1 MIQVDLELRLLD
13 DWQSK
18 EEVKTAL
25 EAWLLHK
32 EEREVK
38 EEVEQRLDI
47 ELMEVLELERREE
60 ERHIAVGEEI
70 VKQDEAYLDLLV
82 ESKAGEQ
89 LEEEEHV
96 LLEFLEEEQR
106 AREEIEGELN
116 EESDFLLFFC
126 VDNVGPAK
134 DSSYKEFEEMLADLE
149 EEQDKYEA
157 IVREQEIVEERKENL
172 VEYLATLR
180 EEEEKVLE
188 VEKGKQVYT
197 VSVPLSEAKE
207 VVNDLAKSKEDNY
220 VFIGD
225 EKYLY
230 TGDDEIPWAASDDV
244 KYTAPSTKAKQ
255 CATVREDKTNIIG
268 EEKTETKNNIIR
280 VREVAEITIEEMRKK
295 IAEEEKEEE
304 EGIEIVTTVSRGVRS
319 AETRDFR
326 KNKMLQ
332 KRQKLSFL
340 GQNLTTNKTSFTR
353 GSRPP
358 PNKADKSKVEAKRE
372 RSESPEIE
380 VLDQLTSKEKRNHFP
395 IAKKPRR

>member
-1 MIQVDLELRLLD
+1 MVQVDLELRLLD

-25 EAWLLHK
+25 KAWLLHK

-47 ELMEVLELERREE
+47 ELMEALELERREE

-70 VKQDEAYLDLLV
+70 VKEGEADLDLLV
-82 ESKAGEQ
+82 ESKANEQ

-134 DSSYKEFEEMLADLE
+134 DSSYKEFEELLADLE
-149 EEQDKYEA
+149 EEQGKCEA
-157 IVREQEIVEERKENL
+157 IVRQQEIVEEKKESL

-180 EEEEKVLE
+180 EEEEKAIE

-197 VSVPLSEAKE
+197 ISVPISEAKE
-207 VVNDLAKSKEDNY
+207 VVDDLAKSKEDNY

-230 TGDDEIPWAASDDV
+230 TGDDEIPWAASDDE
-244 KYTAPSTKAKQ
+244 KSTAPSTKAKQ
-255 CATVREDKTNIIG
+255 CATVSKDKTNIIG

-280 VREVAEITIEEMRKK
+280 VREVPEITIEEMRKK
-295 IAEEEKEEE
+295 IAEEEKE
-304 EGIEIVTTVSRGVRS
+304 
-319 AETRDFR
+319 
-326 KNKMLQ
+326 
-332 KRQKLSFL
+332 
-340 GQNLTTNKTSFTR
+340 
-353 GSRPP
+353 
-358 PNKADKSKVEAKRE
+358 
-372 RSESPEIE
+372 
-380 VLDQLTSKEKRNHFP
+380 
-395 IAKKPRR
+395 